1 LSGRVRS
8 VSLDSVTLGEGRS
21 RGFPKELCTFCVKG
35 NGVFGVMGQDPL
47 LGVTVESQQEQK
59 ARPKPS
65 GRLACQPPE
74 ALSRAQ

>member
-1 LSGRVRS
+1 
-8 VSLDSVTLGEGRS
+8 
-21 RGFPKELCTFCVKG
+21 
-35 NGVFGVMGQDPL
+35 MGQDPL